1 MELLDHL
8 KAITMLRLI
17 ELFVLDEQHNVTS

>member
-8 KAITMLRLI
+8 KAITMLQLI